1 MPPPLCAVRASARA
15 AGAAGAC
22 AALRLPVRGQP
33 LYGFGSTGGTSA
45 ELGEMPRF
53 CRLYGSPD
61 VFHLAD
67 REVALSDLVAAP
79 FPPLPREPGIKL
91 HWLAV
96 GGTQPACADNPPQ
109 QQPQRVPP
117 AAIAATAADG
127 DAPPTAKRAKH
138 GVAGA
143 AERPPPAGGGHHPAA
158 LLVGPAE
165 HVLSSEEA
173 LLFARIV
180 AAVRAAYEPPRAP
193 AGSGSA
199 RARLGAVDGASWGAL
214 SAKAAGGADGAVDG
228 AADDGAAADEARAA
242 QLSAVLRSVA
252 AEPSTGP
259 LAPFLAQFVSAEVS
273 ATLSRTAAL
282 RVLVRLADAL
292 IRSPQK
298 AVEHYVHQVRTRC
311 DAVPTRRARF
321 APRLT
326 SPSLGSRA
334 TRSNPHPPPA
344 PAPLLQLMPA
354 LLTCTVHKRLCASPL
369 DDHWAVRDAASRVVA
384 RICARYG
391 AAYPA
396 LQPRVTQTLLG
407 ALRDRTRPLTTHYGA
422 IVGLGALGAHIV
434 HALLLPELLGHAHA
448 SDCAP
453 PAVHASA
460 AGYLAAVV
468 PELRAPNAVRRQ
480 EAMRVYAAALS
491 ACGGYVHRHRRLFE
505 LAAGA
510 ALPTAAIALVA
521 RRASRATPAAAA
533 DAPPPSAGPVAACT
547 ADADGGCSIAERAL
561 HELLPQLGVN
571 YTLLYDEFGEAV
583 LPCVAC
589 EPPPAGAAR
598 PAVRAPARPPVLA
611 AGNRPLAALAD
622 EDPPSAPAST
632 VEVSRP
638 APKLRARPLRGGIGA
653 GRGMALSLLAII

>member
-1 MPPPLCAVRASARA
+1 MAERASVLGKESILSVAEGLGPISHDVAEALAPEIEYRLRDVIQEARKFMLA
-15 AGAAGAC
+15 ARRETLTTADINF
-22 AALRLPVRGQP
+22 ALRLRNVEP

-298 AVEHYVHQVRTRC
+298 AVEHYVH
-311 DAVPTRRARF
+311 
-321 APRLT
+321 
-326 SPSLGSRA
+326 
-334 TRSNPHPPPA
+334 
-344 PAPLLQLMPA
+344 QLMPA